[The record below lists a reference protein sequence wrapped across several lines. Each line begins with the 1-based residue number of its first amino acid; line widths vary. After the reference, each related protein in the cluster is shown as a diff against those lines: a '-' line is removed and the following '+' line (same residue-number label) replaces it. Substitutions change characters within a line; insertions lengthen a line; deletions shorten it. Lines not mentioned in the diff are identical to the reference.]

1 MSHTES
7 VDLPDFNDRLFGF
20 SKTKPNTVVVMLDA
34 FTGTHMRQIVEEF
47 PDIKDAYRGFTWY
60 SDTLATGGNT
70 ITSIASMLCGLRC
83 TPEALNA
90 EKPENLLAEKIN
102 RHYAEFVNTL
112 GNDVEASIYERN
124 WLEPQ
129 RFKQHAKVDALTIR
143 SLGDSYLNRY
153 IEANNLEVGK
163 GSSDSFLLAVSFFN
177 ATPWSM
183 KNLIYRDGRWISDF
197 MRDKS
202 STLLLRAL
210 RDWALFEQL
219 PDISNVNAEKST
231 FKFIDSEMTHRP
243 WMMELGECR
252 LQK

>member
-1 MSHTES
+1 
-7 VDLPDFNDRLFGF
+7 
-20 SKTKPNTVVVMLDA
+20 
-34 FTGTHMRQIVEEF
+34 
-47 PDIKDAYRGFTWY
+47 
-60 SDTLATGGNT
+60 
-70 ITSIASMLCGLRC
+70 MLCGLRC

-143 SLGDSYLNRY
+143 SLGDSYLNRF

-243 WMMELGECR
+243 WMMELGKCR
-252 LQK
+252 LQKDV